1 MLDQFAQT
9 WHELGYPEIA
19 LCVHDFLSPD
29 KELRERAYNILCD
42 IDHPD
47 SGIAYDYHYAAQAH
61 YIEFVMYLFKESVY
75 DRLYLLQLMN
85 QSGGSYFWSQE
96 EKDNFE
102 DLVASYV
109 DYLEQFVDIPEW
121 KYHIFQIFSGLSRY
135 RERLA
140 PILLNSS
147 DEMGI
152 TPHYLAQLMMKP
164 LSNLDA
170 YIDYFRKH
178 LSSDSESIRKLSE
191 ETLAK
196 LLAAETI

>member
-9 WHELGYPEIA
+9 WHGLGYPEIA

-29 KELRERAYNILCD
+29 EELRERAYDILCD
-42 IDHPD
+42 IEHPD
-47 SGIAYDYHYAAQAH
+47 SGIAYDYRYVAQAH
-61 YIEFVMYLFKESVY
+61 YIEFVMYLFKESVW

-102 DLVASYV
+102 DLVASYI

-121 KYHIFQIFSGLSRY
+121 KYHIFQIFSGLPRY

-164 LSNLDA
+164 LSNLEA
-170 YIDYFRKH
+170 YIAYFTKH
-178 LSSDSESIRKLSE
+178 LSSESVA
-191 ETLAK
+191 TQTDAQQALAR
-196 LLAAETI
+196 LLADETQ